1 MAAKTKKRRM
11 IRTSKL
17 TSKYQATVPNEVRK
31 HLRLKKGDRVAYE
44 LLSDGTVVLRKPT
57 PLDMQYL
64 DSVNTS
70 LSEWESEDD
79 EQAYKNL

>member
-1 MAAKTKKRRM
+1 MAGKTKKRRV

-17 TSKYQATVPNEVRK
+17 TSKYQATVPTEVRK
-31 HLRLKKGDRVAYE
+31 HLRLRKGDRVAYE

-57 PLDMQYL
+57 PLDLQYL
-64 DSVNTS
+64 ESVNTS